1 MSIVT
6 QPVVAHF
13 EAAHAS
19 PSASRTSAPRTRKSL
34 FRRFV
39 DRIIAAQTA
48 RATAELKRHSH
59 LLPRE
64 LDQVTWKLGERSED
78 SLPFVR

>member
-1 MSIVT
+1 MSVVT
-6 QPVVAHF
+6 PSVATHF
-13 EAAHAS
+13 EAARQS
-19 PSASRTSAPRTRKSL
+19 PSASRKSL
-34 FRRFV
+34 LWRFV

>member
-1 MSIVT
+1 MSVITQSDVT
-6 QPVVAHF
+6 HF
-13 EAAHAS
+13 GSARKS
-19 PSASRTSAPRTRKSL
+19 PSVPRKSL
-34 FRRFV
+34 LRRFV
-39 DRIIAAQTA
+39 DRIIAAQSA
-48 RATAELKRHSH
+48 RAIAELKRHSH

>member
-6 QPVVAHF
+6 HF
-13 EAAHAS
+13 GAASERPAT
-19 PSASRTSAPRTRKSL
+19 AKRSL
-34 FRRFV
+34 IRRFV
-39 DRIIAAQTA
+39 DRIIAAQEA

-64 LDQVTWKLGERSED
+64 LDQATWKLGERSED

>member
-6 QPVVAHF
+6 QSVVTHF
-13 EAAHAS
+13 KAAH
-19 PSASRTSAPRTRKSL
+19 PSSSVPRKSL
-34 FRRFV
+34 FQRLL
-39 DRIIAAQTA
+39 DRIIAAQSA

>member
-1 MSIVT
+1 MSVIT
-6 QPVVAHF
+6 HF
-13 EAAHAS
+13 EAAHES
-19 PSASRTSAPRTRKSL
+19 PSAPRTSAPRKSL
-34 FRRFV
+34 LRRFV
-39 DRIIAAQTA
+39 DRIIAAQSA

>member
-1 MSIVT
+1 MSVITQSDVT
-6 QPVVAHF
+6 HF
-13 EAAHAS
+13 GSARQS
-19 PSASRTSAPRTRKSL
+19 PSASRKSL
-34 FRRFV
+34 LWRFV
-39 DRIIAAQTA
+39 DRIIAAQSA

>member
-6 QPVVAHF
+6 QSVVTHF
-13 EAAHAS
+13 EAAHE
-19 PSASRTSAPRTRKSL
+19 SRTSAPRKSL

-39 DRIIAAQTA
+39 DCIIAAQSA

>member
-1 MSIVT
+1 MSAVTQSIVT
-6 QPVVAHF
+6 HF
-13 EAAHAS
+13 EAAHE
-19 PSASRTSAPRTRKSL
+19 SASAPRKSL

-39 DRIIAAQTA
+39 DRIIAAQSA
-48 RATAELKRHSH
+48 RASAELKRHSH

-64 LDQVTWKLGERSED
+64 LDQVTWKLGEHSED

>member
-1 MSIVT
+1 MSVVT
-6 QPVVAHF
+6 QSVVTHF
-13 EAAHAS
+13 EAAHQS
-19 PSASRTSAPRTRKSL
+19 PSAPRTSAPRRSL
-34 FRRFV
+34 LQRFV

>member
-6 QPVVAHF
+6 SSVVTHF
-13 EAAHAS
+13 KAAHAS
-19 PSASRTSAPRTRKSL
+19 PCAPRTSAPRTEKSL
-34 FRRFV
+34 FRRVV
-39 DRIIAAQTA
+39 DRIIAAQSA

-64 LDQVTWKLGERSED
+64 LDQATWKLGERSED

>member
-1 MSIVT
+1 MSVI
-6 QPVVAHF
+6 AHF
-13 EAAHAS
+13 EMAHQS
-19 PSASRTSAPRTRKSL
+19 PSASKKGL

-39 DRIIAAQTA
+39 DRIVAAQEA
-48 RATAELKRHSH
+48 RATTELKRHSH

>member
-1 MSIVT
+1 MSVITQSDVT
-6 QPVVAHF
+6 HF
-13 EAAHAS
+13 GAARKT
-19 PSASRTSAPRTRKSL
+19 PSVSRKSL

-39 DRIIAAQTA
+39 DCIIAAQSA

>member
-1 MSIVT
+1 MSVI
-6 QPVVAHF
+6 AHF
-13 EAAHAS
+13 EMAHQSPPAS
-19 PSASRTSAPRTRKSL
+19 RKSL

-39 DRIIAAQTA
+39 DLIVAAQEA